1 MPFSRSSSP
10 ESMTRS
16 PVVSSVAR
24 APKAPASQSMA
35 STRVVLPWSTWATM
49 ATLRRSWR
57 TLIGGTSSAGRTPRA
72 RHRSGTDH
80 RARNRERLED
90 TGRDLPWPGQHPT
103 CAAPHLDHSGT
114 GGFNPCGTANHELT
128 VTPQPIR
135 RPPPPE
141 KRHTPTGNRAAP
153 RHIPQQPPAH
163 LPPAP
168 ATPQEQEQPHSQAER
183 HHPRRGSPRRT
194 QRAVRHAQLETE
206 ETSPKPHSS
215 TQSQH
220 LTRRGTQ
227 RPATEAHRAPR

>member
-1 MPFSRSSSP
+1 MFLARIVMPFSRSSSP

-57 TLIGGTSSAGRTPRA
+57 TLIGGTSSGGRTPRV

-90 TGRDLPWPGQHPT
+90 AGRDLPWPGQHPA

-114 GGFNPCGTANHELT
+114 GSFNPLRNCEPRADGHCAADSTSSTSGETAYAHRQPSSTTTHTPAATSTPAPCPSHTARAGTAT
-128 VTPQPIR
+128 
-135 RPPPPE
+135 
-141 KRHTPTGNRAAP
+141 
-153 RHIPQQPPAH
+153 
-163 LPPAP
+163 
-168 ATPQEQEQPHSQAER
+168 
-183 HHPRRGSPRRT
+183 
-194 QRAVRHAQLETE
+194 
-206 ETSPKPHSS
+206 
-215 TQSQH
+215 
-220 LTRRGTQ
+220 
-227 RPATEAHRAPR
+227 